1 MRLRKEI
8 SESFGI
14 LHAIL
19 DCCVQLGIIV
29 DHTATTTTA
38 DITITDNDNINDND
52 NNNSNDECNGR
63 SYNSNGIFNFDN
75 ICLIDLC
82 SGKGITTA
90 LCDALNQGRCQAVGE
105 ENINSKTKNNN
116 NNNNNNKITFLPL
129 IKCYHNYTTLS
140 SKSTTTLYCYQQQQ
154 QQQQSL

>member
-1 MRLRKEI
+1 MDLPYAQLLENMRLRKEI

-14 LHAIL
+14 LHAVL

-29 DHTATTTTA
+29 DHTATTAA

-90 LCDALNQGRCQAVGE
+90 LCDALAGVRPLVR
-105 ENINSKTKNNN
+105 
-116 NNNNNNKITFLPL
+116 KIS
-129 IKCYHNYTTLS
+129 IRRRR
-140 SKSTTTLYCYQQQQ
+140 TTTTIKLLSCH
-154 QQQQSL
+154 